1 MEIRDRRLI
10 GFVIRVGLL
19 VKGRSSQFFT
29 FPRFSL
35 SLSLWESFRFRES
48 SIGICNTVVVRNLI
62 FLFRVI
68 NNRRRIVKKEKLGG
82 GRIKRIHSKRN

>member
-35 SLSLWESFRFRES
+35 SLSISLFGNRFDSENPRS
-48 SIGICNTVVVRNLI
+48 V
-62 FLFRVI
+62 FVI
-68 NNRRRIVKKEKLGG
+68 RL
-82 GRIKRIHSKRN
+82 

>member
-35 SLSLWESFRFRES
+35 SLSLSLGIV
-48 SIGICNTVVVRNLI
+48 SIP
-62 FLFRVI
+62 
-68 NNRRRIVKKEKLGG
+68 RILD
-82 GRIKRIHSKRN
+82 RYL